1 MYIKTLTLE
10 NFRNY
15 EKQNLTFS
23 PDINIIYGENGQ
35 GKTNIIEALYFFCN
49 GKSYR
54 TVRENEVINFKK
66 NYSKIN
72 INFCDDKR
80 ENSSEIIISEKKIV
94 KVNDIP
100 LSKLSEIVGMLNMVI
115 FTPDMLNI
123 IKEGP
128 SVRRQFIDIL
138 LSQLKP
144 YYFKTLLNYYKV
156 IYQRN
161 NIIKSKDKNM
171 YSTLPV
177 WNEKAAE
184 YGTII
189 CEYREKIIEDLNKY
203 INNLPYNIEKENLK
217 LEYLPSVKDDFKN
230 KENFVNQ
237 LEKNFEREIEKGVTL
252 IGPHRDDFEIF
263 LNDKS
268 IKKYGSQGQMRTCVL
283 KLKLSE
289 CEIIKNE
296 LKREPVLLLDDI
308 LSELDEKRKEFFL
321 NNIKDKQIFIT
332 TTEKEII
339 KNSSCKYF
347 HVSDGKII
355 N

>member
-1 MYIKTLTLE
+1 M
-10 NFRNY
+10 
-15 EKQNLTFS
+15 
-23 PDINIIYGENGQ
+23 
-35 GKTNIIEALYFFCN
+35 
-49 GKSYR
+49 
-54 TVRENEVINFKK
+54 
-66 NYSKIN
+66 
-72 INFCDDKR
+72 
-80 ENSSEIIISEKKIV
+80 IISYIFDPY
-94 KVNDIP
+94 KVNQLNTSCNISIDFI
-100 LSKLSEIVGMLNMVI
+100 SKLI
-115 FTPDMLNI
+115 P
-123 IKEGP
+123 KWC
-128 SVRRQFIDIL
+128 
-138 LSQLKP
+138 
-144 YYFKTLLNYYKV
+144 
-156 IYQRN
+156 
-161 NIIKSKDKNM
+161 DK
-171 YSTLPV
+171 YR
-177 WNEKAAE
+177 
-184 YGTII
+184 II
-189 CEYREKIIEDLNKY
+189 CL
-203 INNLPYNIEKENLK
+203 EKENLK